1 MAGKEKRSSSHSFL
15 EGQGIGLNLGRSFI
29 WGAVGWRPGLMYYFV
44 QIIRAEESPLSIGR
58 KEGKGKEKGEERR
71 EL

>member
-1 MAGKEKRSSSHSFL
+1 
-15 EGQGIGLNLGRSFI
+15 
-29 WGAVGWRPGLMYYFV
+29 MYYFV
-44 QIIRAEESPLSIGR
+44 QIIRAEESPLSIGS